1 MARTITDEE
10 IKLSIVINGNP
21 AQKQLLDLEKAT
33 RRLNEEQKSLYLEKK
48 RLEAQGL
55 KESAQYKEITAKI
68 KANNIALTENKNAMK
83 ELQNQIGIT
92 GLTMKQ
98 LSDKAHLLKM
108 TLRNFIPGSSDYKR
122 YQDELNQVNA
132 RIGELNGRA
141 SQTGFSLGKVA
152 DGFNRYAAL
161 GASVLGFFAGMVVS
175 IQKIIDVN
183 GKLSEAQTN
192 VMKTT
197 GMTKK
202 EVDDLTKSFGVL
214 QTRTARID
222 LLGIAE
228 TGGRLGIAK
237 EDIQDFVKVMDKAS
251 VALGDSFEGGP
262 DVVAEKLGRIKG
274 LYGELKDASVET
286 AFESVGSALNEL
298 GAAGTASEANLSE
311 FVTRVGAMPE
321 AFKPSIAEALGL
333 GAAFEE
339 SGIKAEVA
347 AGNYSKVI
355 SIASNNAAGFAQ
367 VMGKS
372 KKEIED
378 LLNTNPNEFFLQ
390 FADSLKGMNAVDLAK
405 TLDALKLNDNEVKMV
420 LGAASKNTD
429 LFREKIDLANQ
440 SLAEGTSL
448 TKEFDIKNNNFAATL
463 EKIKKTVSGLF
474 TADGFVAWLESAV
487 NWFAKFIGATE
498 DADGS
503 VTAWRNT
510 LVFTAKIIAIVT
522 AAMITHNAWQ
532 KLVVLW
538 SNRNTQATVL
548 YNLAT
553 KARAVADGVATLAT
567 QGLALV
573 QMLLTGNIKGATQA
587 LRVMNTVLKTS
598 PWGFV
603 LSMIAAVVVAYQSFS
618 SELSKT
624 EKLQKSLADV
634 ELETAK
640 SISKQKSELEKLVK
654 IAQDETNSKE
664 ARFKAIKR
672 LNEISPEYL
681 GNLNIEN
688 IKTFEA
694 KKAIDS
700 YTESLYKN
708 ARAKAVQA
716 KYDELVSKRI
726 EVENKT
732 SKDFETTGEKIGS
745 FFGQSS
751 GKEFANRDEVN
762 KYVLETFGSYID
774 KKVNPETGEITVNRE
789 KFRALVE
796 KYIGASGLKIKE
808 QELADIDAELALYE
822 AELEKNFKDKTV
834 VTEETITTGGGGVTP
849 TGDDDKKKEKKYDDS
864 YLEDEKRR
872 QKELYE
878 LQMKNEEERIKM
890 LKDGYLKEALLENL
904 RHADKLHGFEE
915 NINDLLALQSKLDK
929 EIVEAEKT
937 GDTKKATS
945 LKKQREYVVEQQ
957 KYIGTQV
964 EHEKKMHLL
973 RMATIQEKGGMQEV
987 DKLKEKYEREKQ
999 LRETAFLEEMASL
1012 SLSEEEKEK
1021 RKKEFQE
1028 RELQMEEAM
1037 LKEQINLLNKMI
1049 DDVNFEG
1056 IDFSL
1061 LSPEDEEKLRIQIE
1075 AIQNAIAKLK
1085 SAKNGDVEENS
1096 KKELDLGIGGE
1107 TDVLGFTQDQWDKFF
1122 QNINNGT
1129 VGFQTMAFAIQAAGQ
1144 IFSQVDQ
1151 YMTASENASLKKYE
1165 RGQDARKRALKR
1177 QLDSGQINQV
1187 QYKRKVEEL
1196 DQELDRKKAEVE
1208 YKQAKRQR
1216 IMSIANV
1223 ITSTAQAIMSIWA
1236 QVPKFDFGATAGILT
1251 GMVTAMGA
1259 LQLGTI
1265 LKTPL
1270 PAKGFEEGLYPDYV
1284 KREQDGK
1291 IFKSSGTSKMET
1303 GLYSKPRILVGEG
1316 PGDMPEL
1323 VIDKRAFAQI
1333 SPETKSALF
1342 RELRGIKG
1350 FENGYYKDD
1359 VFYTGNSVGSG
1370 PAPVGSDSELIKMML
1385 AVVAENT
1392 SIMKDLKES
1401 GIIAYFSKDYR
1412 DMKKFVEEMEKFKS
1426 LREKNRK

>member
-1 MARTITDEE
+1 
-10 IKLSIVINGNP
+10 
-21 AQKQLLDLEKAT
+21 
-33 RRLNEEQKSLYLEKK
+33 
-48 RLEAQGL
+48 
-55 KESAQYKEITAKI
+55 
-68 KANNIALTENKNAMK
+68 
-83 ELQNQIGIT
+83 
-92 GLTMKQ
+92 
-98 LSDKAHLLKM
+98 
-108 TLRNFIPGSSDYKR
+108 
-122 YQDELNQVNA
+122 
-132 RIGELNGRA
+132 
-141 SQTGFSLGKVA
+141 
-152 DGFNRYAAL
+152 
-161 GASVLGFFAGMVVS
+161 
-175 IQKIIDVN
+175 
-183 GKLSEAQTN
+183 
-192 VMKTT
+192 
-197 GMTKK
+197 
-202 EVDDLTKSFGVL
+202 
-214 QTRTARID
+214 
-222 LLGIAE
+222 
-228 TGGRLGIAK
+228 
-237 EDIQDFVKVMDKAS
+237 
-251 VALGDSFEGGP
+251 
-262 DVVAEKLGRIKG
+262 
-274 LYGELKDASVET
+274 
-286 AFESVGSALNEL
+286 
-298 GAAGTASEANLSE
+298 
-311 FVTRVGAMPE
+311 
-321 AFKPSIAEALGL
+321 
-333 GAAFEE
+333 
-339 SGIKAEVA
+339 
-347 AGNYSKVI
+347 
-355 SIASNNAAGFAQ
+355 
-367 VMGKS
+367 
-372 KKEIED
+372 
-378 LLNTNPNEFFLQ
+378 
-390 FADSLKGMNAVDLAK
+390 
-405 TLDALKLNDNEVKMV
+405 
-420 LGAASKNTD
+420 
-429 LFREKIDLANQ
+429 
-440 SLAEGTSL
+440 
-448 TKEFDIKNNNFAATL
+448 
-463 EKIKKTVSGLF
+463 
-474 TADGFVAWLESAV
+474 
-487 NWFAKFIGATE
+487 
-498 DADGS
+498 
-503 VTAWRNT
+503 
-510 LVFTAKIIAIVT
+510 
-522 AAMITHNAWQ
+522 
-532 KLVVLW
+532 
-538 SNRNTQATVL
+538 
-548 YNLAT
+548 
-553 KARAVADGVATLAT
+553 
-567 QGLALV
+567 
-573 QMLLTGNIKGATQA
+573 
-587 LRVMNTVLKTS
+587 
-598 PWGFV
+598 
-603 LSMIAAVVVAYQSFS
+603 
-618 SELSKT
+618 
-624 EKLQKSLADV
+624 
-634 ELETAK
+634 
-640 SISKQKSELEKLVK
+640 
-654 IAQDETNSKE
+654 
-664 ARFKAIKR
+664 

-751 GKEFANRDEVN
+751 KEFANRDEVN

-774 KKVNPETGEITVNRE
+774 KKVNPKTGEITVNRE

-864 YLEDEKRR
+864 YLDDEKRR

-929 EIVEAEKT
+929 EIVEAEKA

-964 EHEKKMHLL
+964 EHEQKMHLL

-1370 PAPVGSDSELIKMML
+1370 SAPVGSDSELIKMML

>member
-55 KESAQYKEITAKI
+55 KESAQYKDITAKI
-68 KANNIALTENKNAMK
+68 KLNQIALTENKNAMK

-98 LSDKAHLLKM
+98 LTDKAHLLKM
-108 TLRNFIPGSSDYKR
+108 TLRNLVPGSADYKR
-122 YQDELNQVNA
+122 YQDELNQVNT
-132 RIGELNGRA
+132 RISELNGRA

-175 IQKIIDVN
+175 VQKIIDVN

-367 VMGKS
+367 VMGKT
-372 KKEIED
+372 KKEVED

-429 LFREKIDLANQ
+429 LFREKIDLANK

-603 LSMIAAVVVAYQSFS
+603 LSMIAAVVVAYQAFS
-618 SELSKT
+618 SQLT
-624 EKLQKSLADV
+624 QTQKLQKSLSDV

-640 SISKQKSELEKLVK
+640 SISKQKSELERLVK
-654 IAQDETNSKE
+654 IAQDETNSKKE
-664 ARFKAIKR
+664 RLKAVQA
-672 LNEISPEYL
+672 LNKISPEYL
-681 GNLNIEN
+681 GNLTLEN

-694 KKAIDS
+694 KKAIDA
-700 YTESLYKN
+700 YTKSIYDN
-708 ARAKAVQA
+708 AKATAVRSKLA
-716 KYDELVSKRI
+716 EIEGKILDVKNKSGEEFDSVFNLKDNSKIKNRKDLENYIKEKYGVKKGDESFKVYFESELQLTGLASKEKALKDLEEEKKLFEKDVENITKKELVSGTFNTDTNPGI
-726 EVENKT
+726 VPP
-732 SKDFETTGEKIGS
+732 EK
-745 FFGQSS
+745 
-751 GKEFANRDEVN
+751 
-762 KYVLETFGSYID
+762 D
-774 KKVNPETGEITVNRE
+774 KKD
-789 KFRALVE
+789 K
-796 KYIGASGLKIKE
+796 
-808 QELADIDAELALYE
+808 
-822 AELEKNFKDKTV
+822 KDK
-834 VTEETITTGGGGVTP
+834 
-849 TGDDDKKKEKKYDDS
+849 KEKYDDS
-864 YLEDEKRR
+864 YLDDEKSR
-872 QKELYE
+872 QRQLADLISQNHEDNLKL
-878 LQMKNEEERIKM
+878 
-890 LKDGYLKEALLENL
+890 LKDGYLKESMLENL
-904 RHADKLHGFEE
+904 RHADKLRGYQE
-915 NINDLLALQSKLDK
+915 NMEDLSVLQNQLNK
-929 EIVEAEKT
+929 EIVEAEKE
-937 GDTKKATS
+937 GDVQKATS
-945 LKKQREYVVEQQ
+945 KKKTLQYVIEQQ

-964 EHEKKMHLL
+964 EHEQKMHLL

-1196 DQELDRKKAEVE
+1196 DQELDRKKAEIE

-1216 IMSIANV
+1216 LMSIANV